1 MKKMINI
8 RRFIISIAMI
18 TTSFSLS
25 ASQLEH
31 WLNEEV
37 QSGQD
42 TLVEIE
48 KVAQQEN
55 LFLNLIRV
63 RFRATLSLELP
74 LIAKG
79 KVRPEIELYYSR

>member
-1 MKKMINI
+1 MKNI
-8 RRFIISIAMI
+8 TKLTISIMFLA
-18 TTSFSLS
+18 TSFSLS
-25 ASQLEH
+25 ATQLEH
-31 WLNEEV
+31 WLNEEI
-37 QSGQD
+37 QSGQE

-48 KVAQQEN
+48 KAAQQDE

-74 LIAKG
+74 LVAKG

>member
-1 MKKMINI
+1 M
-8 RRFIISIAMI
+8 FLA
-18 TTSFSLS
+18 TSFSLS
-25 ASQLEH
+25 ATQLEH
-31 WLNEEV
+31 WLNEEI
-37 QSGQD
+37 QSGQE

-48 KVAQQEN
+48 KAAQQDE

-74 LIAKG
+74 LVAKG